1 MTSTTPSASLA
12 APSRARLA
20 KTTAVALTVAAAL
33 LIAFVLPAEYGF
45 DPTGIGRRLGLT
57 AIASPPLAVAEAP
70 ANAGN
75 RLAPTQNGPLGVY
88 PAEFK
93 FDVVEVVL
101 APYEYVEYKYR
112 LEKDATMLY
121 SWTSTAALRHDMH
134 GERAAGA
141 ADGPPEQ
148 SFDKEDR
155 RQAHGSLTAPFAG
168 LHGWY
173 WENPGGET
181 ITIRLASAGYYS
193 SAVEIRSDRSRRPRT
208 LRSIDTLVPAGDSK

>member
-208 LRSIDTLVPAGDSK
+208 LRSIDTLVPAGDSR